1 MEYLVVMSISGG
13 TMTGVYLLLR
23 CLLKRRV
30 CARLFDLLARVAIL
44 YYLVPLP
51 YLKKCYLVIL
61 RLFLPESQMLIS
73 KIPLSWRNHIVY
85 AEGALHV
92 NIYASVQTAAA
103 VIWMSGIGFILA
115 IRLIVYV
122 RLARMAARYANMA
135 MTPECR
141 DFLDSLKK
149 EYGLMQRVYLYEAM
163 AGENTITFG
172 FFSPVIICSR
182 ATTSRGAELLIRH
195 ELVHIRRMDVLWK
208 MFMEL
213 AAMIHWCNPLVWF
226 LRSSFEQ
233 VCECSCDEIVMCEK
247 TEAEV
252 NEYLRLMIDE
262 AREDKKENVSLR
274 WKFGFGGNARKMKER
289 MENLM
294 SKKKWNRA
302 AAVALVAALTFANS
316 MTVFAYR
323 EPVQLEVLE
332 DVSEEEIEKTT
343 QSDTLLFVP
352 DEMDEETVVEFKEA
366 EVVKGVQ
373 EILCDK
379 QFVDEEGN
387 IYPILGDENIEP
399 HCNHTFVSGTLY
411 DHIKDS
417 NGGCE
422 MREFRAQRCS
432 KCGYIIRGEKIST
445 TIFVKCPH

>member
-73 KIPLSWRNHIVY
+73 KISLSWRNHIVY

-92 NIYASVQTAAA
+92 NIYTSVQTAAA

-122 RLARMAARYANMA
+122 RLARIAARYANMA

-149 EYGLMQRVYLYEAM
+149 EYGLMRRVYLYEAM

-262 AREDKKENVSLR
+262 AREEKKENVSLR
-274 WKFGFGGNARKMKER
+274 WKSGFGGNARKMKER

-343 QSDTLLFVP
+343 RSDIILFVP
-352 DEMDEETVVEFKEA
+352 NEVDENVAKEFKES
-366 EVVKGVQ
+366 EVPEYIQ
-373 EILCDK
+373 EILYDR
-379 QFVDEEGN
+379 QFVDDDGN
-387 IYPILGDENIEP
+387 IYPILEGDNIEP
-399 HCNHTFVSGTLY
+399 HCNHTFVSGTMY
-411 DHIKDS
+411 DHIKNS
-417 NGGCE
+417 SGGCE
-422 MREFRAQRCS
+422 MREFKAQRCS
-432 KCGYIIRGEKIST
+432 KCGYIIRGEKIATHIYEVCS
-445 TIFVKCPH
+445 H

>member
-226 LRSSFEQ
+226 LLSSIEQ

-274 WKFGFGGNARKMKER
+274 WKSGFGGNARKMKER

>member
-61 RLFLPESQMLIS
+61 RLFLSESQMLIS

-122 RLARMAARYANMA
+122 RLARIAARYANMA

-149 EYGLMQRVYLYEAM
+149 EYGLMRRVYLYEAM

-182 ATTSRGAELLIRH
+182 ATASRGAELLIRH

-274 WKFGFGGNARKMKER
+274 WKSGFGGNARKMKER

-323 EPVQLEVLE
+323 DPVERELPENTSQ
-332 DVSEEEIEKTT
+332 EEIEKAT
-343 QSDTLLFVP
+343 QSDTILFVP
-352 DEMDEETVVEFKEA
+352 DEMDEGVVWEFEQSEMPERA
-366 EVVKGVQ
+366 Q
-373 EILCDK
+373 EILYDS
-379 QFVDEEGN
+379 QFVDEAGN
-387 IYPILGDENIEP
+387 IYPIMEDGNIEP
-399 HCNHTFVSGTLY
+399 HCDHTFVSGTLY
-411 DHIKDS
+411 DHIKNS
-417 NGGCE
+417 SGGCE

-432 KCGYIIRGEKIST
+432 KCGYIKQGERLNT
-445 TIFVKCPH
+445 VTFEKCPH